1 MKAAVLR
8 AIGEP
13 LELCEVVVPEPGPG
27 QVLLRVHACGL
38 CHTDLRII
46 AGEIPTV
53 APPRVLGHE
62 IAGEVVAC
70 GPGAERVRVGQ
81 AAVCRMD
88 LVCGVCRACRSG
100 RTNLCARLQRLGFE
114 ADGGHTQYLA
124 VPADNLVPIA
134 STLSYPEAAVLG
146 CAVASM
152 YHAMVRQIGVRI
164 GDRAVVLGV
173 GGVGM
178 QGVQLLKLMG
188 ARVLVTSRQDERL
201 DFARSQGADA
211 AVNTGRQ
218 DLLRAVLDFSDG
230 EGVDCVF
237 DTTGLSTSIQ
247 QSLELVRPGGK
258 VAVVGYQDPTF
269 VVKYEPLVIKEK
281 EIVGCRS
288 STIQDVV
295 ELVRLAGEG
304 RIKPVVTR
312 QFPLAQVNEGL
323 AQLSAGSIIG
333 RAVLLPQG

>member
-1 MKAAVLR
+1 
-8 AIGEP
+8 
-13 LELCEVVVPEPGPG
+13 
-27 QVLLRVHACGL
+27 
-38 CHTDLRII
+38 
-46 AGEIPTV
+46 
-53 APPRVLGHE
+53 
-62 IAGEVVAC
+62 
-70 GPGAERVRVGQ
+70 
-81 AAVCRMD
+81 
-88 LVCGVCRACRSG
+88 
-100 RTNLCARLQRLGFE
+100 
-114 ADGGHTQYLA
+114 
-124 VPADNLVPIA
+124 
-134 STLSYPEAAVLG
+134 
-146 CAVASM
+146 
-152 YHAMVRQIGVRI
+152 
-164 GDRAVVLGV
+164 
-173 GGVGM
+173 M